1 MANDPFSLPPNDASN
16 PYSSPAAENKPG
28 NLPSL
33 QTGLGSLGQEARLKN
48 LNTAKWIMIVVGIL
62 TIGVNVFQ
70 YVAVEKI
77 IDAQLEEELRKQG
90 VARNQVDQ
98 AAYNQARDTA
108 IRGVRVVCFV
118 LIVLGVIFI
127 VMGLLVKQYP
137 VPLTI
142 AGLAL
147 YVGSALVFAALD
159 PMTLLQGIIIKIFI
173 VIGLVKAV
181 QAALAYERER
191 KASEAMQFGI

>member
-1 MANDPFSLPPNDASN
+1 MSNDPFANPPDASN
-16 PYSSPAAENKPG
+16 PYRSPTAENKPSS
-28 NLPSL
+28 LPPL

-70 YVAVEKI
+70 YTAVEKI
-77 IDAQLEEELRKQG
+77 IDAQLAEELRKEG
-90 VARNQVDQ
+90 IARHQVDQ

-108 IRGVRVVCFV
+108 IRGVRVICLV
-118 LIVLGVIFI
+118 LIGLGVLYI
-127 VMGLLVKQYP
+127 VMGMLVKQYP

-142 AGLAL
+142 AGLSL

-159 PMTLLQGIIIKIFI
+159 PMTLFQGIIIKIFI

-181 QAALAYERER
+181 QAALAYEKER
-191 KASEAMQFGI
+191 RTSAALQFGG

>member
-191 KASEAMQFGI
+191 KASEAMQFGL

>member
-1 MANDPFSLPPNDASN
+1 M
-16 PYSSPAAENKPG
+16 
-28 NLPSL
+28 
-33 QTGLGSLGQEARLKN
+33 
-48 LNTAKWIMIVVGIL
+48 
-62 TIGVNVFQ
+62 
-70 YVAVEKI
+70 
-77 IDAQLEEELRKQG
+77 
-90 VARNQVDQ
+90 
-98 AAYNQARDTA
+98 
-108 IRGVRVVCFV
+108 VCFV
-118 LIVLGVIFI
+118 LIALGVIFI

-191 KASEAMQFGI
+191 KASEAMQFGL

>member
-1 MANDPFSLPPNDASN
+1 MANDPFANPPSDATN
-16 PYSSPAAENKPG
+16 PYRSPAAENKPSG
-28 NLPSL
+28 LPPL

-70 YVAVEKI
+70 YTSVEKI
-77 IDAQLEEELRKQG
+77 IDAQLAEELRKEG
-90 VARNQVDQ
+90 IARHQVDQ

-108 IRGVRVVCFV
+108 IREVRAICVV
-118 LIVLGVIFI
+118 LIALGIVYI
-127 VMGLLVKQYP
+127 VMGMLVKQYP

-159 PMTLLQGIIIKIFI
+159 PMTLVQGIIIKIFI

-181 QAALAYERER
+181 QAALAYEKER
-191 KASEAMQFGI
+191 KATEALEFGA

>member
-1 MANDPFSLPPNDASN
+1 MANDPFGNPPHDATN

-28 NLPSL
+28 ALPPL
-33 QTGLGSLGQEARLKN
+33 QSGLGSLGQEARLKN

-70 YVAVEKI
+70 YTAVEEI
-77 IDAQLEEELRKQG
+77 IDAQLAEELRKGG
-90 VARNQVDQ
+90 VARHQVDPV
-98 AAYNQARDTA
+98 AYNQARETA
-108 IRGVRVVCFV
+108 IRGVRMICMV
-118 LIVLGVIFI
+118 LIGLGVMYI
-127 VMGLLVKQYP
+127 VMGALVKQYP

-181 QAALAYERER
+181 QAALAYEKER
-191 KASEAMQFGI
+191 KATESLEFGV